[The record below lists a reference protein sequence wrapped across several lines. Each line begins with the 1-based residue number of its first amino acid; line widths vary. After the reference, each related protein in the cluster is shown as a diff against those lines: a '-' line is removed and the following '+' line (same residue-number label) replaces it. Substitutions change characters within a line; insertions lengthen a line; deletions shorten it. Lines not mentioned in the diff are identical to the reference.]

1 MKLQLTPNRTTS
13 HSASSFHFPKLP
25 VDTKVFASKL
35 LKKFCAFLFA
45 SFAFP
50 SISIQPPASTLFL
63 SPVYSPDSRRSA
75 ILWYR
80 PGGLTRSKTRLKNL
94 DRALQSLLVV
104 MSQIWKKFSIRETKL
119 FDTSKI
125 FGTLKIF
132 PSLGIETSSI
142 LRKTTNVPPHNVSVF
157 RLIFSDWTGTLPH
170 PTASRLSGTVDFKV
184 GT

>member
-35 LKKFCAFLFA
+35 LKKFRAFLFA

-170 PTASRLSGTVDFKV
+170 PTASRLSGTVVFKV